1 MKYLSRVAAIGCI
14 LCRRLGY
21 YGTPASIHHI
31 RDGQGMGQRAKDAEA
46 IPLCWEHHQ
55 GATGYHGLGKRAFE
69 AQYGLTERDLLEDV
83 RRELGKS

>member
-1 MKYLSRVAAIGCI
+1 
-14 LCRRLGY
+14 
-21 YGTPASIHHI
+21 
-31 RDGQGMGQRAKDAEA
+31 MGQRAKDAEA